1 LKRIQVVA
9 GILLI
14 LGATLA
20 IEWYTETRYPAQDLV
35 MKGVPDIELGE
46 KRSFSYLHELEL
58 MGSTSY
64 TLVAGEGDMH
74 TLVCS
79 TEVTNEGK
87 RLVLESTLV
96 FDDLFNPIDYSLYVD
111 HQGDIN
117 QINVT
122 FSESQIISTVTF
134 ANETVTL
141 TDDYTGNVLLTEN
154 NMPGFWELL
163 LLSAELQSGERYVVD
178 AYIPQ
183 GGKVFELKFYVNP
196 NPQTISVS
204 GEYIDCTVIQES
216 TLDLR
221 FYFHEGRMVQM
232 RNDNQDLTFTLID

>member
-1 LKRIQVVA
+1 MKRIQVVA

-20 IEWYTETRYPAQDLV
+20 IEWYTETRYPTQDL
-35 MKGVPDIELGE
+35 MLTGVPDIEVGE

-58 MGSTSY
+58 VGSTSY
-64 TLVAGEGDMH
+64 TLVEREDNIH

-79 TEVTNEGK
+79 TEVTNDGK
-87 RLVLESTLV
+87 RLELESSLI
-96 FDDLFNPIDYSLYVD
+96 FDELYNPIDYSLNVD
-111 HQGDIN
+111 QDGDIN

-122 FSESQIISTVTF
+122 FTDNQIISTITF
-134 ANETVTL
+134 SGETVTL

-163 LLSAELQSGERYVVD
+163 LLSAELESGERYVVD

-196 NPQTISVS
+196 NPQTISVN
-204 GEYIDCTVIQES
+204 GEYIRCNVIQES

-221 FYFHEGRMVQM
+221 FYFYEGRMVQM
-232 RNDNQDLTFTLID
+232 RNDDQDLTFTLIP